1 MDNLLTILGITFLLG
16 ILIWV
21 LSLYRRKRTRKR
33 TYYVYWHETKPLG
46 NAAFMDHGEELIEAE
61 DQFEAQAI
69 FKHRKPGAEISMIT
83 ELS

>member
-1 MDNLLTILGITFLLG
+1 
-16 ILIWV
+16 V
-21 LSLYRRKRTRKR
+21 
-33 TYYVYWHETKPLG
+33 
-46 NAAFMDHGEELIEAE
+46 NAGFIDHGEDLIEAE

>member
-1 MDNLLTILGITFLLG
+1 
-16 ILIWV
+16 
-21 LSLYRRKRTRKR
+21 
-33 TYYVYWHETKPLG
+33 VYWHETKPLG